1 MARLDARPGTYA
13 LVLSPSA
20 EQRIRIGKLGQLD
33 VRPGFYVYVG
43 SAFGPGGL
51 TARIRRHQRKTKKL
65 RWHVDYLTAVI
76 SIAEVWYTR
85 DTARRECQWAEV
97 LSKMRGAAVPLI
109 GFGSSDCACRTHLWF
124 FPIRPSRS
132 GFCRRLRDS
141 ISDHDLVYRVGL
153 TSTSKAS
160 VIY

>member
-1 MARLDARPGTYA
+1 MARLDSWPGTYA

-43 SAFGPGGL
+43 SAFGSGGL

-109 GFGSSDCACRTHLWF
+109 GFGSSDCACQTHLWL
-124 FPIRPSRS
+124 FPARPSRRGS
-132 GFCRRLRDS
+132 RRRLLNS
-141 ISDHDLVYRVGL
+141 IPNHDPVYRFSLPLDFEGEHL
-153 TSTSKAS
+153 
-160 VIY
+160 I